1 MIGTSVIMYLIVIGF
16 IYAMVR
22 DITTWEMFYDNP
34 VSIDSVVV
42 GNEESHSR
50 GKISYHPNIVYEYNG
65 TNYSTMIYESN
76 KYPTAV
82 GSHKMIKIDK
92 STP

>member
-1 MIGTSVIMYLIVIGF
+1 MIGTSVIMFLIVIGF

-42 GNEESHSR
+42 GNEKVIVEV
-50 GKISYHPNIVYEYNG
+50 KYHIIRILYMNIMEL
-65 TNYSTMIYESN
+65 I
-76 KYPTAV
+76 
-82 GSHKMIKIDK
+82 ILQ
-92 STP
+92 